1 MSFLFPFA
9 LFGLLAIPALII
21 IYILRNKYKEETA
34 PSTYIW
40 EMAAKL
46 LKRKNPLSRFEHL
59 LALIVQCLAIA
70 VFSVALAHPVFTLEG
85 QADDIVFILDAS
97 SSMGMVHEE
106 QTRFEKG
113 LDLIKEKAEEAVN
126 GCTFTLI
133 LAENEP
139 RLVCQ
144 NIDDLSRFEFYLQ
157 SATVKVSKYE
167 TSIVDSVALAQNLFS
182 EGKANK
188 CYLATD
194 QDCKEGTLTN
204 IEWLDC
210 SDDEENYSI
219 SAFDYRVN
227 NKDGVISFNGAI
239 ESYASDKDIEVTFF
253 VNGIEFAKETYHCD
267 KGVQTGFSS
276 KNYATLGRPVE
287 SVKAVINLK
296 DGLMDDNSFTV
307 FANTQQV
314 NTKALIV
321 SSSPTYLEAI
331 FDAMKVSYRTVTPA
345 QYKLVGGYDIYVYD
359 CYKPAALPE
368 VGASMFFGLKNSVEN
383 SGFLASQEVI
393 PDESTT
399 LSWANNEDSTLY
411 KTLTRG
417 IGMNRDILLK
427 QYMNYSL
434 VNNFTTIL
442 KANNKPAVFVGR
454 SDVQTREVV
463 FNFDLHNSNLPLL
476 YDFVPLMRNLVD
488 YCKPRLLL
496 DFDYEVGE
504 KATLSVADE
513 ITKITIQRPDQ
524 EEAQS
529 VYAKKENENVE
540 QLQYET
546 RTVGE
551 HIITVTYQDGN
562 TETVSF
568 FAHMSK
574 PEMDPQPAAQANFA
588 LAITDNTT
596 PGDGIL
602 DNILPIIIAAA
613 AFFAADWILYTH
625 EQY

>member
-97 SSMGMVHEE
+97 SSMGMVHEG
-106 QTRFEKG
+106 QTRYEKG
-113 LDLIKEKAEEAVN
+113 IELIHEKAEEAVN
-126 GCTFTLI
+126 GCTFTLV
-133 LAENEP
+133 LAEKEP
-139 RLVCQ
+139 RLICQ
-144 NIDDLSRFEFYLQ
+144 KVDDFSTFEMVL
-157 SATVKVSKYE
+157 AGLDKPTKYE
-167 TSIVDSVALAQNLFS
+167 TQLVDSVALAQNLFN
-182 EGKANK
+182 EGKANL

-194 QDCKEGTLTN
+194 QDCSGNILSN

-210 SDDEENYSI
+210 SDEEENYSVLGL
-219 SAFDYRVN
+219 DYKVEGTRL
-227 NKDGVISFNGAI
+227 SFAI
-239 ESYASDKDIEVTFF
+239 TLESYASDKDLEVDFYM
-253 VNGIEFAKETYHCD
+253 NGQAIGTNMFKCV
-267 KGVQTGFSS
+267 KGVKQAFESS
-276 KNYATLGRPVE
+276 VFGTQGYQVE
-287 SVKAVINLK
+287 SVKAVVK
-296 DGLMDDNSFTV
+296 DADGLMDDNSFTV
-307 FANTQQV
+307 YANTQQV
-314 NTKALIV
+314 NTKALVV
-321 SSSPTYLEAI
+321 SSAPTYLEAI
-331 FDAMKVSYRTVTPA
+331 FKAMKVDYDVISPA
-345 QYKLVGGYDIYVYD
+345 KYKLLPGYDIYVYD
-359 CYKPAALPE
+359 SFKPNALPE
-368 VGASMFFGLKNSVEN
+368 IGASMFFGLKNSVEGA
-383 SGFLASQEVI
+383 GFLASAEVT

-399 LSWANNEDSTLY
+399 LAWTNNEDSNLY

-427 QYMNYSL
+427 QYVNYSL
-434 VNNFTTIL
+434 VNDFTTIL
-442 KANNKPAVFVGR
+442 TANRKPAVFVGR

-504 KATLSVADE
+504 KATLSIADE
-513 ITKITIQRPDQ
+513 IKKITVHRPDMEPGEVEPIAFEKGQ
-524 EEAQS
+524 EQ
-529 VYAKKENENVE
+529 Y
-540 QLQYET
+540 QYET

-551 HIITVTYQDGN
+551 HLVTVTYQDGS
-562 TETVSF
+562 TKEVSF
-568 FAHMSK
+568 FVHMNE
-574 PEMDPQPAAQANFA
+574 PETDPQPTVQANFA
-588 LAITDNTT
+588 LAITENTVK
-596 PGDGIL
+596 GDGIL

>member
-97 SSMGMVHEE
+97 SSMGMVHEG
-106 QTRFEKG
+106 QTRYEKG
-113 LDLIKEKAEEAVN
+113 IELIQEKVDNAVN

-133 LAENEP
+133 LAEKEP

-144 NIDDLSRFEFYLQ
+144 KVDDVSTFTMYLENLK
-157 SATVKVSKYE
+157 APTKNE
-167 TSIVDSVALAQNLFS
+167 TSLVDSVALAQNLFN
-182 EGKANK
+182 EGKANL

-194 QDCKEGTLTN
+194 QDCSGEILSN

-210 SDDEENYSI
+210 SDNEENYSI
-219 SAFDYRVN
+219 LGLNYKVEGT
-227 NKDGVISFNGAI
+227 KLSFFITLN
-239 ESYASDKDIEVTFF
+239 SYASDKDLEVKFYLNNQELGSKTCQC
-253 VNGIEFAKETYHCD
+253 A
-267 KGVQTGFSS
+267 KGVTQTFECKGFTTQGQ
-276 KNYATLGRPVE
+276 AVQ
-287 SVKAVINLK
+287 SVKAVINAT
-296 DGLMDDNSFTV
+296 DGLMDDNSFTIYP
-307 FANTQQV
+307 NTQQI

-321 SSSPTYLEAI
+321 SSAPTYLEAI
-331 FDAMKVSYRTVTPA
+331 FKAMNVEYAVVSPTK
-345 QYKLVGGYDIYVYD
+345 YKLVGGYDIYVYD
-359 CYKPAALPE
+359 SFKPTALPE
-368 VGASMFFGLKNSVEN
+368 IGASMFFGLKNSVEGA
-383 SGFLASQEVI
+383 GFLASAEVI

-399 LSWANNEDSTLY
+399 LAWTNNEDSSLY
-411 KTLTRG
+411 RTLTRG

-427 QYMNYSL
+427 QYVNYSL

-442 KANNKPAVFVGR
+442 TANKKPAVFVGR
-454 SDVQTREVV
+454 TDVQTREVV

-488 YCKPRLLL
+488 YCKPRTLL
-496 DFDYEVGE
+496 DFDYEVGD
-504 KATLSVADE
+504 KATLNIADE
-513 ITKITIQRPDQ
+513 ITKITIHRPDMKPDEAEPIAFEKGQ
-524 EEAQS
+524 EQ
-529 VYAKKENENVE
+529 Y
-540 QLQYET
+540 QYET

-551 HIITVTYQDGN
+551 HLITVTYQDGSTKEIN
-562 TETVSF
+562 FFVHMNKPETV
-568 FAHMSK
+568 A
-574 PEMDPQPAAQANFA
+574 QPAAQANFA
-588 LAITDNTT
+588 LAITENTVK
-596 PGDGIL
+596 GDGIL

>member
-70 VFSVALAHPVFTLEG
+70 VFSIALAHPVFTLEG
-85 QADDIVFILDAS
+85 QADDIVFILDSS

-106 QTRFEKG
+106 KTRFEKG
-113 LDLIKEKAEEAVN
+113 IELIKEKVDGAVN
-126 GCTFTLI
+126 GSTFTLI
-133 LAENEP
+133 LAEKEP

-144 NIDDLSRFEFYLQ
+144 NIDDVSRFEMYLDNLGTP
-157 SATVKVSKYE
+157 SKNATK
-167 TSIVDSVALAQNLFS
+167 IADSVALAQNLFS
-182 EGKANK
+182 EGKANL

-194 QDCKEGTLTN
+194 QNCGESVLTN

-219 SAFDYRVN
+219 SDLSYKFNEA
-227 NKDGVISFNGAI
+227 KTSISFSLALT
-239 ESYASDKDIEVTFF
+239 SYASDKDLNVTFYY
-253 VNGIEFAKETYHCD
+253 NGQSIGKKIFHCD
-267 KGVQTGFSS
+267 KGV
-276 KNYATLGRPVE
+276 TLGFVTDNLPTGGYPIE
-287 SVKAVINLK
+287 SVKAVIEET
-296 DGLMDDNSFTV
+296 DGLMDDNTFTV
-307 FANTQQV
+307 YANTQQV

-321 SSSPTYLEAI
+321 SSAPTYLKAI
-331 FDAMKVSYRTVTPA
+331 FDALKIQYDVMSPASYSLRPN
-345 QYKLVGGYDIYVYD
+345 YDIYVYD
-359 CYKPAALPE
+359 SYKPNKLPE
-368 VGASMFFGLKNSVEN
+368 IGATMFFGLKNSVEG
-383 SGFLASQEVI
+383 SGFLVSNEVI

-399 LSWANNEDSTLY
+399 LAWTNNEDSNLY

-427 QYMNYSL
+427 QYMQYSL
-434 VNNFTTIL
+434 VNNFTTVL
-442 KANNKPAVFVGR
+442 TANKRPAVFVGR
-454 SDVQTREVV
+454 SDFETREVV

-488 YCKPRLLL
+488 YCKPKLLTK
-496 DFDYEVGE
+496 FDYEVGD
-504 KATLSVADE
+504 SVVVNIADE
-513 ITKITIQRPDQ
+513 ISQILVERPNGEKEPLTFAKGQ
-524 EEAQS
+524 EQ
-529 VYAKKENENVE
+529 Y
-540 QLQYET
+540 LYET
-546 RTVGE
+546 RFIGE
-551 HIITVTYQDGN
+551 HTLHVTYQDGN
-562 TETVSF
+562 TKIVNF

-574 PEMDPQPAAQANFA
+574 PETVPQPMAQAKFTLA
-588 LAITDNTT
+588 LTDNTKK
-596 PGDGIL
+596 GDGIL

>member
-85 QADDIVFILDAS
+85 QADDIVFILDSS

-106 QTRFEKG
+106 KTRFERG
-113 LDLIKEKAEEAVN
+113 IELIKEKADEAVN
-126 GCTFTLI
+126 GSTFTLI
-133 LAENEP
+133 LAEKEP

-144 NIDDLSRFEFYLQ
+144 NVDDISSFDIMLTGLGEP
-157 SATVKVSKYE
+157 SKYE
-167 TSIVDSVALAQNLFS
+167 TSLADSIALAQTLYS
-182 EGKANK
+182 EGKANL

-194 QDCKEGTLTN
+194 QDCESDVLTN

-219 SAFDYRVN
+219 TDLKYKVENGKITFDAVL
-227 NKDGVISFNGAI
+227 S
-239 ESYASDKDIEVTFF
+239 SYASDKDIEVMFYM
-253 VNGIEFAKETYHCD
+253 NGIEMAKKTYRCE
-267 KGVQTGFSS
+267 KGVHYAISTDPLPTGG
-276 KNYATLGRPVE
+276 KPVE
-287 SVKAVINLK
+287 SVKAVITNLT

-314 NTKALIV
+314 NTKALVV
-321 SSSPTYLEAI
+321 SANETYLKAI
-331 FDAMKVSYRTVTPA
+331 FDAMRIQTTIVKPSAYRLVS
-345 QYKLVGGYDIYVYD
+345 GYDLYVYD
-359 CYKPAALPE
+359 NYTPNQLPQI
-368 VGASMFFGLKNSVEN
+368 GASMFFGLKKSVEGA
-383 SGFLASQEVI
+383 GFLVSSDPVT
-393 PDESTT
+393 PDEATALAWT
-399 LSWANNEDSTLY
+399 NNEDSNLY
-411 KTLTRG
+411 NTLTRG

-427 QYMNYSL
+427 QYMQYSL
-434 VNNFTTIL
+434 VNDFTTIL
-442 KANNKPAVFVGR
+442 TSNKKPSVFVGR
-454 SDVQTREVV
+454 SDYGTREVI
-463 FNFDLHNSNLPLL
+463 FNFDLHDSNLPLL

-488 YCKPRLLL
+488 YCKPKFLTS
-496 DFDYEVGE
+496 FDYTVGD
-504 KATLSVADE
+504 KAIFSIADE
-513 ITKITIQRPDQ
+513 IKQVTVHRPDMKEGEVEPIYFEEGQ
-524 EEAQS
+524 EQ
-529 VYAKKENENVE
+529 YI
-540 QLQYET
+540 YET

-551 HIITVTYQDGN
+551 HTITITYEDG
-562 TETVSF
+562 ETKEVRF
-568 FAHMSK
+568 FVHMSK
-574 PEMDPQPAAQANFA
+574 PE
-588 LAITDNTT
+588 
-596 PGDGIL
+596 
-602 DNILPIIIAAA
+602 ILPIIIAAA

>member
-85 QADDIVFILDAS
+85 QADDIVFILDSS

-106 QTRFEKG
+106 KTRFERG
-113 LDLIKEKAEEAVN
+113 IELIKEKADAAVN
-126 GCTFTLI
+126 GSTFTLI
-133 LAENEP
+133 LAEKEP
-139 RLVCQ
+139 RLICQ
-144 NIDDLSRFEFYLQ
+144 NVDDISSFDIMLTGLGEP
-157 SATVKVSKYE
+157 SKYE
-167 TSIVDSVALAQNLFS
+167 TSLADSIALAQTLYS
-182 EGKANK
+182 EGKANL

-194 QDCKEGTLTN
+194 QDCESDVLTN

-219 SAFDYRVN
+219 TDLKYKVDKKTNTITFD
-227 NKDGVISFNGAI
+227 AI
-239 ESYASDKDIEVTFF
+239 LSSYASDKDIEVMFYM
-253 VNGIEFAKETYHCD
+253 NGIEMVKTTYKCEKGLHYAISAKAP
-267 KGVQTGFSS
+267 TGG
-276 KNYATLGRPVE
+276 KPVE
-287 SVKAVINLK
+287 SVKAVITNLT

-314 NTKALIV
+314 DTKALIV
-321 SSSPTYLEAI
+321 SSAPTYLEAI
-331 FDAMKVSYRTVTPA
+331 FNAMKIEATFMTPSSYRLLP
-345 QYKLVGGYDIYVYD
+345 GYDLYVYD
-359 CYKPAALPE
+359 NFTPNQLPQI
-368 VGASMFFGLKNSVEN
+368 GASMFFGLKKSVEGA
-383 SGFLASQEVI
+383 GFLVSTDEI
-393 PDESTT
+393 TPDSATALAWT
-399 LSWANNEDSTLY
+399 NNEDSNLY
-411 KTLTRG
+411 NTLTRG
-417 IGMNRDILLK
+417 IGKNRDILLK
-427 QYMNYSL
+427 QYMQYSL
-434 VNNFTTIL
+434 VNDFTTIL
-442 KANNKPAVFVGR
+442 TSNKKPSVFVGR
-454 SDVQTREVV
+454 SDYGTREVV

-488 YCKPRLLL
+488 YCKPKFLTT
-496 DFDYEVGE
+496 FDYTVGD
-504 KATLSVADE
+504 KAVFSIADE
-513 ITKITIQRPDQ
+513 VMKVTVHRPDMKEGDVEPIYFEEGQ
-524 EEAQS
+524 EQ
-529 VYAKKENENVE
+529 Y
-540 QLQYET
+540 LYET

-551 HIITVTYQDGN
+551 HTITITYQDG
-562 TETVSF
+562 ETKEVRF
-568 FAHMSK
+568 FVHMSK
-574 PEMDPQPAAQANFA
+574 PEMDPQPIAQAKFA

-596 PGDGIL
+596 KGDGLL

>member
-85 QADDIVFILDAS
+85 QADDIVFILDSS

-106 QTRFEKG
+106 KTRFERG
-113 LDLIKEKAEEAVN
+113 IELIKEKADAAVN
-126 GCTFTLI
+126 GSTFTLI
-133 LAENEP
+133 LAEKEP

-144 NIDDLSRFEFYLQ
+144 NVDDISSFDIMLTGLGEP
-157 SATVKVSKYE
+157 SKYE
-167 TSIVDSVALAQNLFS
+167 TSLADSIALAQTLYS
-182 EGKANK
+182 EGKANL

-194 QDCKEGTLTN
+194 QDCESEVLTN

-219 SAFDYRVN
+219 TDLKYKVENGKITFDAVL
-227 NKDGVISFNGAI
+227 S
-239 ESYASDKDIEVTFF
+239 SYASDKDIEVMFYM
-253 VNGIEFAKETYHCD
+253 NGIEMAKKTYRCE
-267 KGVQTGFSS
+267 KGVHYAISTDPLPTGG
-276 KNYATLGRPVE
+276 KPVE
-287 SVKAVINLK
+287 SVKAVITNLT

-314 NTKALIV
+314 NTKALVV
-321 SSSPTYLEAI
+321 SANETYLKAI
-331 FDAMKVSYRTVTPA
+331 FDAMKIQTTIVKPSA
-345 QYKLVGGYDIYVYD
+345 YKLVSGYDLYVYD
-359 CYKPAALPE
+359 NYTPNQLPQI
-368 VGASMFFGLKNSVEN
+368 GASMFFGLKKSVEGA
-383 SGFLASQEVI
+383 GFLVSSDPVT
-393 PDESTT
+393 PDEATALAWT
-399 LSWANNEDSTLY
+399 NNEDSNLY
-411 KTLTRG
+411 NTLTRG

-427 QYMNYSL
+427 QYMQYSL
-434 VNNFTTIL
+434 VNDFTTIL
-442 KANNKPAVFVGR
+442 TSNKKPSVFVGR
-454 SDVQTREVV
+454 SDYGTREVI
-463 FNFDLHNSNLPLL
+463 FNFDLHDSNLPLL

-488 YCKPRLLL
+488 YCKPKFLTS
-496 DFDYEVGE
+496 FDYTVGD
-504 KATLSVADE
+504 KAIFSIADE
-513 ITKITIQRPDQ
+513 IMQVTVHRPDMKEGEVEPIYFEEGQ
-524 EEAQS
+524 EQ
-529 VYAKKENENVE
+529 YI
-540 QLQYET
+540 YET

-551 HIITVTYQDGN
+551 HTITITYEDG
-562 TETVSF
+562 ETKEVRF
-568 FAHMSK
+568 FVHMSK
-574 PEMDPQPAAQANFA
+574 PEMVPQPTAQAKFA

-596 PGDGIL
+596 KGDGLL

>member
-70 VFSVALAHPVFTLEG
+70 VFSIALAHPVFTLEG
-85 QADDIVFILDAS
+85 QADDIIFILDAS

-106 QTRFEKG
+106 KTRFEKG
-113 LDLIKEKAEEAVN
+113 LELIQEKVDNAVN
-126 GCTFTLI
+126 GSTFTLI
-133 LAENEP
+133 LAEKEP

-144 NIDDLSRFEFYLQ
+144 NIDDVSRFEFYLQ
-157 SATVKVSKYE
+157 SESVKVSKYQTE
-167 TSIVDSVALAQNLFS
+167 LVDSVALAQNLFS

-204 IEWLDC
+204 IDWLDC

-219 SAFDYRVN
+219 KNFDYKVD
-227 NKDGVISFNGAI
+227 NKAGAIAFSGAI
-239 ESYASDKDIEVTFF
+239 ESYASDKDIEVTFY
-253 VNGIEFAKETYHCD
+253 VNGVEFAKETYHCE
-267 KGVQTGFSS
+267 KGIQTGFSS

-287 SVKAVINLK
+287 SVKAVIGLT

-314 NTKALIV
+314 DTKALIV

-331 FDAMKVSYRTVTPA
+331 FGAMKVDYKTVSPA
-345 QYKLVGGYDIYVYD
+345 TYKLVPGYDIYVYD
-359 CYKPAALPE
+359 CFKPSALPE

-399 LSWANNEDSTLY
+399 LTWANNEDSSLY

-434 VNNFTTIL
+434 VNNFTTVL
-442 KANNKPAVFVGR
+442 KANGKPAVFVGR

-504 KATLSVADE
+504 TATLSISDE
-513 ITKITIQRPDQ
+513 ISKVTVKRPDQ
-524 EEAQS
+524 KDPQPVFTA
-529 VYAKKENENVE
+529 AKDGKLE
-540 QLQYET
+540 QVQYET

-551 HIITVTYQDGN
+551 HLITVTYQDGS
-562 TETVSF
+562 EITVSF
-568 FAHMSK
+568 FAHMST
-574 PEMDPQPAAQANFA
+574 PEMDPRPAAQANFA
-588 LAITDNTT
+588 LAITDNTK

>member
-85 QADDIVFILDAS
+85 QADDIVFILDSS

-106 QTRFEKG
+106 KTRFERG
-113 LDLIKEKAEEAVN
+113 IELIKEKADAAVN
-126 GCTFTLI
+126 GSTFTLI
-133 LAENEP
+133 LAEKEP

-144 NIDDLSRFEFYLQ
+144 NVDDISSFDIMLTSLGEP
-157 SATVKVSKYE
+157 SKYE
-167 TSIVDSVALAQNLFS
+167 TSLADSIALAQTLYS
-182 EGKANK
+182 EGKANL

-194 QDCKEGTLTN
+194 QDCAKNVLTN
-204 IEWLDC
+204 VEWLDC

-219 SAFDYRVN
+219 SALSYRV
-227 NKDGVISFNGAI
+227 KDGKITFTGALS
-239 ESYASDKDIEVTFF
+239 SYASDQEVPVTFYM
-253 VNGIEFAKETYHCD
+253 NGIEMTKQVFKCE
-267 KGVQTGFSS
+267 KGVQHGFST
-276 KNYATLGRPVE
+276 NAVPNGGYPVE
-287 SVKAVINLK
+287 SIKAVINLE
-296 DGLMDDNSFTV
+296 DGLMDDNTFTV
-307 FANTQQV
+307 YANTQQV

-321 SSSPTYLEAI
+321 SSAPTYLSAI
-331 FDAMKVSYRTVTPA
+331 FSAMKVDYTIMEPAKYRLIA
-345 QYKLVGGYDIYVYD
+345 GYDIYVYD
-359 CYKPAALPE
+359 GYKPATLPQ
-368 VGASMFFGLKNSVEN
+368 VGASMFFGLKNSVEGA
-383 SGFLASQEVI
+383 GFLASEEKT
-393 PDESTT
+393 PDEATT
-399 LSWANNEDSTLY
+399 LAWTNNEDSHLY
-411 KTLTRG
+411 QTLTRG

-427 QYMNYSL
+427 QYMQYSL
-434 VNNFTTIL
+434 VNDFTTIL
-442 KANNKPAVFVGR
+442 TANKKPAVFVGR
-454 SDVQTREVV
+454 SDYGTREVV

-488 YCKPRLLL
+488 YCKPKFLG
-496 DFDYEVGE
+496 DFDYTVGE
-504 KATLSVADE
+504 EAIFSIADE
-513 ITKITIQRPDQ
+513 ITKVTVKRPDMPEAEPIPFEKGQ
-524 EEAQS
+524 EQ
-529 VYAKKENENVE
+529 Y
-540 QLQYET
+540 LYET

-551 HIITVTYQDGN
+551 HTIVITYEDG
-562 TETVSF
+562 ETKEVNF
-568 FAHMSK
+568 FVHMSK
-574 PEMDPQPAAQANFA
+574 PEMNPQPEAQANFA
-588 LAITDNTT
+588 LAITENTVK
-596 PGDGIL
+596 GDGIL